1 MKLNKQALALLV
13 ALAVVIV
20 GSVLAVS
27 AAQPGV
33 VDQAVT
39 LGDDCGDL
47 RLDEQ
52 YACRYGGWEPT
63 PPAGDEAVSAEVPCD
78 DLRLDEYYACR
89 AAGWQPSDDESVRS
103 R

>member
-20 GSVLAVS
+20 GSVFAVS
-27 AAQPGV
+27 AAQPG
-33 VDQAVT
+33 DASQAAAP
-39 LGDDCGDL
+39 GDDCGDL

-52 YACRYGGWEPT
+52 YACRYGGWEPA
-63 PPAGDEAVSAEVPCD
+63 PPAGDEAVGVDLLCD

-89 AAGWQPSDDESVRS
+89 AAGWQPGDDDSVRS